1 MGHISKKLLEDT
13 FLLKEEQKYP
23 DCDLNLNCKMHQ
35 RPAVFYSKQESEW
48 KCYLCVL
55 DDKGL
60 IYLDKQYK
68 LHQEEFES
76 IKQMTRKTIIE
87 NTPNMTLIQVWKT
100 QIRRTLID
108 VKKDFNEWIDSFTNK
123 FVKSLNKIEQSKE
136 LSEFACYDKH
146 LSGEVLRLQDEYKAI
161 LKIYE
166 NIANSPANEKIE
178 MYELNTK
185 DMRNIE

>member
-1 MGHISKKLLEDT
+1 M
-13 FLLKEEQKYP
+13 
-23 DCDLNLNCKMHQ
+23 
-35 RPAVFYSKQESEW
+35 
-48 KCYLCVL
+48 L

-76 IKQMTRKTIIE
+76 IKQMTRKTILE

-136 LSEFACYDKH
+136 LSEFACYDKL